1 MQVSFSLLYSSQAGA
16 HYMGYCPRVT
26 TRDSVSLIGGIF
38 YIPTSS
44 FRRLASH
51 RTSFPENLEKAY
63 INRFTTEMDP

>member
-1 MQVSFSLLYSSQAGA
+1 
-16 HYMGYCPRVT
+16 MGYCPRVI